1 MDLHKLF
8 RGRGYLIT
16 ESEFDTQNIE
26 CRRGH
31 IYHDG
36 QGLVASLDNGTRAE
50 CMALRKL
57 GEPVAD
63 GDFGELSI
71 RFPVTLFKD
80 VARIMLPRQAS
91 LAKAS

>member
-1 MDLHKLF
+1 MDFNKLF

-16 ESEFDTQNIE
+16 ESETDTQNIV

-36 QGLVASLDNGTRAE
+36 QGMVASLDNGTRSE

-57 GEPVAD
+57 GTPIMD
-63 GDFGELSI
+63 GDYGELSV
-71 RFPVTLFKD
+71 RFSSTRFKD
-80 VARIMLPRQAS
+80 VARILLPRQKS
-91 LAKAS
+91 LAQAA